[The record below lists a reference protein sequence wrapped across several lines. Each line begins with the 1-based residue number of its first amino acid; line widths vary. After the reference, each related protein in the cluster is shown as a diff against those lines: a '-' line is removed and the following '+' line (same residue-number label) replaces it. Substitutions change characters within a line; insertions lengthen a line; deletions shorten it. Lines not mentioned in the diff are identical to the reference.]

1 MKNNHFLKMKLPKY
15 NRPPVRTAGQYFL
28 WILAAL
34 ALLGALRYRSTHAAV
49 VGAAGY
55 NGPTSSQPLA
65 LSADDSLLAVAN
77 PDNNSITLFDLKNNN
92 AKVEVPVGKEPNGV
106 ALLPDGSRA
115 YVANTVDGT
124 VSVVAI
130 SRSPLAGNV
139 IATLTVGTEPYGIAV
154 TPSGGRVYVTNA
166 RSNSVSEINTNNNQV
181 FRTINNVGPE
191 PRGIAIDGTDD
202 GFEIIYITQFL
213 ALPAPGKTDG
223 SDDAKVG
230 HVTVLSAAAGDGI
243 IADIVLN
250 PLADTGF
257 KAAGDA
263 LQRIAP
269 PATITAADL
278 NFVTGAY
285 PNQLNNIAVHGKYA
299 YLPGTGASPN
309 GPVRFDVNTQSL
321 LAVIDTTA
329 RKDAGKTINMHRAV
343 AAQTGTPKRF
353 ITNPWAIAFKHA
365 ADEAYVVSAAS
376 NIAVK
381 LKVDTTGAAT
391 VQTDPTDST
400 RVLQIPTGSNPRGIV
415 VNSTDKTAYI
425 MNYVSRDVTVVDLS
439 GAVEK
444 VTTTLQSAA
453 LPAAGSAADKIQAG
467 KELYFTSIGA
477 FDAPAAGQP
486 AITGRM
492 SNNGWGSCGS
502 CHPFGLTDN
511 VVWIFPSGPKRTIP
525 QHVDF
530 DQTDPAR
537 STIRALNWN
546 AERDEEEDFELN
558 IRAVSG
564 GLGLIVQ
571 ADGVTQEANVA
582 NMNPLPSGGRNQLKI
597 RGIPAWDAIKA
608 YIQFGIRAPIAPK
621 PAAADTSDIAA
632 GRQLFIDNNCQNC
645 HGGAQWSSGRVRYAA
660 PADNSTLVGGQ
671 LVAELHDVATFDSKA
686 FNEVRANVNPAPVGA
701 QGFQPPSLLS
711 LFAFPQ
717 TFFHNGSSN
726 TLDDV
731 MNNVAHRSG
740 GNGGTDRLADSTQRA
755 RLIKFLLSIDASTQP
770 IAPPTPGS
778 VRVTN
783 AASFIDSPLASDLI
797 AQASGN
803 GLATQTVVNPPAF
816 GPVIAGSTI
825 QVLDSAGV
833 LRLGTLAN
841 FVGPTAINF
850 ILPTGMAA
858 GDAKLTITNSTGAT
872 FASTIRIASVAP
884 GFFAQNSV
892 PLSIVIRVAPD
903 GTQSRDLGFTCTGS
917 GCTAAP
923 IDLSLGGDFFL
934 ELYGTGIRN
943 RTALSAVQCTIG
955 GTNAGAALFAG
966 ATPQFAGED
975 QLDIPIPA
983 SLRGRGTVPVICSVD
998 GQNTNSVSINLK

>member
-1 MKNNHFLKMKLPKY
+1 MKNNHSLKMKHPKY
-15 NRPPVRTAGQYFL
+15 NRLVL
-28 WILAAL
+28 WVMAVM
-34 ALLGALRYRSTHAAV
+34 ALLTAVRYRSTHIGV
-49 VGAAGY
+49 VGAATY

-65 LSADDSLLAVAN
+65 LNADDSILAVAN
-77 PDNNSITLFDLKNNN
+77 PDNNSITIFDLKNNN
-92 AKVEVPVGKEPNGV
+92 AKVEVQVGKEPNGV
-106 ALLPDGSRA
+106 TLLPDGSRA
-115 YVANTVDGT
+115 YVANTADGT
-124 VSVVAI
+124 VSVVSI
-130 SRSPLAGNV
+130 NRSPLSGTV
-139 IATLTVGTEPYGIAV
+139 IATLPVGTEPYGIAV

-181 FRTINNVGPE
+181 FRTINSVGPE

-213 ALPAPGKTDG
+213 ALPTPGKTDG
-223 SDDAKVG
+223 TDDAKLG

-243 IADIVLN
+243 IADITLN

-269 PATITAADL
+269 PATITANDL

-285 PNQLNNIAVHGKYA
+285 TNQLNNIAVHGKYA
-299 YLPGTGASPN
+299 YIPNTGASPN

-329 RKDAGKTINMHRAV
+329 RKDAGKTINMHRAIP
-343 AAQTGTPKRF
+343 AQPATIARRF
-353 ITNPWAIAFKHA
+353 ITNPWAIAFKHS

-391 VQTDPTDST
+391 VQTDPTDT
-400 RVLQIPTGSNPRGIV
+400 GRVIEIPTGSNPRGIV
-415 VNSTDKTAYI
+415 INSTDKTAYI

-439 GAVEK
+439 GTVEK
-444 VTTTLQSAA
+444 VTATLQSAA
-453 LPAAGSAADKIQAG
+453 LPAAGSQADKIQAG
-467 KELYFTSIGA
+467 KELYFTSIGT
-477 FDAPAAGQP
+477 FDPATPGGAP
-486 AITGRM
+486 ITGRM

-530 DQTDPAR
+530 DQTDASR

-571 ADGVTQEANVA
+571 ADGVTQEAAVA
-582 NMNPLPSGGRNQLKI
+582 NMNPLASGGRNQLKI
-597 RGIPAWDAIKA
+597 RGIPAWDAIKS

-621 PAAADTSDIAA
+621 PAAADTADIAA

-645 HGGAQWSSGRVRYAA
+645 HGGSQWSVGRVRYAA

-671 LVAELHDVATFDSKA
+671 LVAELHDVGTFDSKA

-701 QGFQPPSLLS
+701 QGFQPAPLLS

-717 TFFHNGSSN
+717 TFFHSGSANS
-726 TLDDV
+726 LDEV
-731 MNNVAHRSG
+731 MNNVAHRSA
-740 GNGGTDRLADSTQRA
+740 GNGGTDRLSDAAQRA
-755 RLIKFLLSIDASTQP
+755 KLIKFLLSIDASTQP

-783 AASFIDSPLASDLI
+783 AASFIDSPLASELI
-797 AQASGN
+797 AQATGN

-816 GPVIAGSTI
+816 GPLIGGSTI
-825 QVLDSAGV
+825 QAQDSAGI

-850 ILPTGMAA
+850 ILPAGMAA
-858 GDAKLTITNSTGAT
+858 GDAKVTVTSSTGAT
-872 FASTIRIASVAP
+872 YTSTIRIASVAP

-903 GTQSRDLGFTCTGS
+903 GSQSRDLGFTCTGS

-923 IDLSLGGDFFL
+923 IDLSQGGDFFL
-934 ELYGTGIRN
+934 ELYGTGFRN
-943 RTALSAVQCTIG
+943 RSALSAVQCTIG
-955 GTNAGAALFAG
+955 GVSAGAALFAG

-975 QLDIPIPA
+975 QLDIPIPS
-983 SLRGRGTVPVICSVD
+983 SLKGRGTVPVVCSID